1 MKYIK
6 LFEEFSNLTGT
17 STYTDISDNKKDE
30 LKKFVFDLFSQ
41 CHTEKADGSKKYNFE
56 HGNGDI
62 GSFLPPKDS
71 MLYLGKDNEVEF
83 WDDIDVTF
91 GKKTPESTF
100 YIISK
105 KIRIN
110 GESPDYIRE
119 LCGEAA
125 LEIHNRKVDNVAYQA

>member
-1 MKYIK
+1 
-6 LFEEFSNLTGT
+6 
-17 STYTDISDNKKDE
+17 
-30 LKKFVFDLFSQ
+30 
-41 CHTEKADGSKKYNFE
+41 
-56 HGNGDI
+56 
-62 GSFLPPKDS
+62 
-71 MLYLGKDNEVEF
+71 MLYLGKDNKVEF

-119 LCGEAA
+119 LCGEVA
-125 LEIHNRKVDNVAYQA
+125 LEIHNRKVDNVAYA